1 MRRSW
6 ALLLAAAC
14 VVVYANGL
22 AGSFTYDDKA
32 IVRDNPR
39 LRAPSRIPEIF
50 TTQYFG
56 GPAGTGTAYR
66 PILLLSYAVQ
76 WWIHGGEPVAFHA
89 VNLLLHAAATLLF
102 AALLLRLG
110 LPPPAAVGAALL
122 FAVHPIHVEAVTSVV
137 GRGETQSA
145 ALVLAF
151 LLLSL
156 RFVDGGRRR
165 WEALLAA
172 LVCYALASLTKESA
186 VVAPA
191 LLALCLT
198 WLGAGSLLR
207 RTFGAFRAG
216 LPVYAG
222 CAAVLAGV
230 LRARGAVLGGPL
242 KAPGTGIFALENPL
256 APLAWGERA
265 RNAAVLFFRALGRMA
280 FPARLSADE
289 SAWSIPLVHPH
300 DPLGWVCPVLLA
312 ALVIL
317 AVSRLSSRRP
327 ASLGFLWLC
336 LASLPTSNLAF
347 PTGTIFAE
355 RLAYLPSAG
364 FCVIAASWICGA
376 TRSGSLA
383 ELSLR
388 RRVLL
393 AGVALAL
400 SARTVIRNPVWDSDE
415 ALFSNLVRVS
425 PGSAKAHYDFAYMN
439 AEKGDRRTALRHYT
453 RATEIYPG
461 YWDAWSGKGRM
472 ERDLGDLAASE
483 KSYAEALRLAP
494 FVENGYFGVGLAR
507 ENRGDLAGAERVYRD
522 GLRAHPQSL
531 PLAYRLAVLLS
542 AQRRAGAFHAWHRA
556 LANEPASLPART
568 GYAEWLAREGRLD
581 EARAQLAETL
591 RRAPRYAPAL
601 ELQSKIQ
608 NPKSKIP

>member
-14 VVVYANGL
+14 LVVYANGL
-22 AGSFTYDDKA
+22 TGGFTYDDKA
-32 IVRDNPR
+32 VVRDNPR
-39 LRAPSRIPEIF
+39 IHAPSRVAEIF

-56 GPAGTGTAYR
+56 GPTGTGTAYR

-76 WWIHGGEPVAFHA
+76 WWIHGGEPLAFHTLN
-89 VNLLLHAAATLLF
+89 VFLHVAATLLL

-110 LPPPAAVGAALL
+110 IPPPAAIGSALL

-145 ALVLAF
+145 ALALAF

-172 LVCYALASLTKESA
+172 LVCYALALLTKESA

-191 LLALCLT
+191 LFVLCLL
-198 WLGAGSLLR
+198 WLGEEGLIR
-207 RTFGAFRAG
+207 RTIGALRVG

-222 CAAVLAGV
+222 CAAVLAGIF
-230 LRARGAVLGGPL
+230 RARASVLGGPL

-265 RNAAVLFFRALGRMA
+265 RNASVLFFRALGRMA

-289 SAWSIPLVHPH
+289 SAWSIPLVRPH

-317 AVSRLSSRRP
+317 AVGRLSSRRP
-327 ASLGFLWLC
+327 AALGFLWLC
-336 LASLPTSNLAF
+336 LAALPASNLAF

-364 FCVIAASWICGA
+364 FCLIAASWICGA
-376 TRSGSLA
+376 TGSLA
-383 ELSLR
+383 ELSGR

-393 AGVALAL
+393 AGVALVLA
-400 SARTVIRNPVWDSDE
+400 ARTVIRNPVWNSDE
-415 ALFSNLVRVS
+415 TLFSNLVRVS
-425 PGSAKAHYDFAYMN
+425 PDSAKAHYDFAYMS
-439 AEKGDRRTALRHYT
+439 AEKGDLHTALRHYT

-461 YWDAWSGKGRM
+461 YWDAWAGRGRM
-472 ERDLGDLAASE
+472 ERELGDLAASE

-507 ENRGDLAGAERVYRD
+507 EKRGDLAGAERAYRD
-522 GLRAHPQSL
+522 GFRAHPQSL
-531 PLAYRLAVLLS
+531 PLAYRLAVVLS
-542 AQRRAGAFHAWHRA
+542 AQRRPGALHAWHRA
-556 LANEPASLPART
+556 LGIEPASLPART
-568 GYAEWLAREGRLD
+568 GFAEWLAREGRME

-591 RRAPRYAPAL
+591 RRSPRYAPAL
-601 ELQSKIQ
+601 RLKARIG
-608 NPKSKIP
+608 